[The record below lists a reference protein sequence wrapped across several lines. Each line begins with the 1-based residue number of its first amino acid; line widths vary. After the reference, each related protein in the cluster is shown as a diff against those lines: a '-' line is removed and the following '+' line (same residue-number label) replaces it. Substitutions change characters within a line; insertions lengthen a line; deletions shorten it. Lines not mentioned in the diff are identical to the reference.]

1 MTNQTIKLLF
11 SYAFFS
17 LIVSALLLSIPLAP
31 FVFME
36 TYKKPVY
43 TYDLHGESSPPRLS
57 FLEGPHGV
65 RCTCDRVL
73 RISLGLLSLKDCF
86 VRIKVA

>member
-1 MTNQTIKLLF
+1 
-11 SYAFFS
+11 
-17 LIVSALLLSIPLAP
+17 
-31 FVFME
+31 ME

-43 TYDLHGESSPPRLS
+43 VHDLHGESSPPRLP

-65 RCTCDRVL
+65 QCTCDRVL
-73 RISLGLLSLKDCF
+73 RISLGLLSLKDRF